1 MRVHA
6 GCAWR
11 GLPEPL
17 FTAAEASRAIA
28 KWRPLA
34 YSEPVTLEGLR
45 LTAWSAGRCLGSAAW
60 LIESARPDGVA
71 AVLYVGAGAAH
82 QLTLIGPGALGS
94 LAVPPKRLGWESWAE
109 LRLLRHP
116 KPLDLPAIRAEL
128 ERSKVKHLTLVFGS
142 QLRPDTEDPT
152 PTTAPGAA
160 AGGEAAPAATEQA
173 AAEDD
178 QVGRAALGVLRHVS
192 GALAA
197 GGVAV
202 VAIGQD
208 EPLFCVLDLVELLRC
223 AKSADYSSR

>member
-1 MRVHA
+1 
-6 GCAWR
+6 
-11 GLPEPL
+11 
-17 FTAAEASRAIA
+17 
-28 KWRPLA
+28 
-34 YSEPVTLEGLR
+34 VTLEGLR

-128 ERSKVKHLTLVFGS
+128 QRSKVKHLTLVFGS

-223 AKSADYSSR
+223 AKFADELPPSTLQNVAARPFWTSIL